1 LFRGK
6 IPLFFLGE
14 KCYAFLENNPLGVK
28 TMSTTYYAIIA
39 IIIVLIILF
48 IIVKRKKSR
57 NFEDFSLSPNR
68 REAFRLKF
76 NNTFCDFQPLVSPA
90 RQIGSIR
97 DLSPGGIRIES
108 NTEDLLV
115 KSLLMLYF
123 ELQDE
128 TFIFEGIVKW
138 KRKIGPNQFQYG
150 IKFIKAPI
158 YEQNRLHMKLR
169 ILKGH
174 KAE

>member
-1 LFRGK
+1 
-6 IPLFFLGE
+6 
-14 KCYAFLENNPLGVK
+14 
-28 TMSTTYYAIIA
+28 MSTTYYGIIA

-48 IIVKRKKSR
+48 IMVKRKKSR

-76 NNTFCDFQPLVSPA
+76 NNTFCDFQPLVSPS

-97 DLSPGGIRIES
+97 DISSGGIRIE
-108 NTEDLLV
+108 TKTDDLLV
-115 KSLLMLYF
+115 KSLMMLYF

-138 KRKIGPNQFQYG
+138 KRNIGPNRYQYG
-150 IKFIKAPI
+150 IKFMNVPT

-169 ILKGH
+169 IIKGRQSQ
-174 KAE
+174 